1 MDLILAITLGTLF
14 GFALNRVGAT
24 NPQNIINML
33 RLTDLHLMK
42 TILFAIGVSSLL
54 LFIGLALGIFNAEH
68 LSVKA
73 TYSGVVIGGALLGI
87 GFAVAGYCPGT
98 GLCAAATGRLDGWV
112 FVIGGL
118 LGAWVYTLHYESVAE
133 TGFLDSIVG
142 GKATLAETDVES
154 YTTLLP
160 FAPGWLVAG
169 GVAVLLISIA
179 AALPKFLLKE

>member
-1 MDLILAITLGTLF
+1 
-14 GFALNRVGAT
+14 
-24 NPQNIINML
+24 
-33 RLTDLHLMK
+33 MK

-112 FVIGGL
+112 FRQYCGR
-118 LGAWVYTLHYESVAE
+118 
-133 TGFLDSIVG
+133 
-142 GKATLAETDVES
+142 
-154 YTTLLP
+154 
-160 FAPGWLVAG
+160 
-169 GVAVLLISIA
+169 
-179 AALPKFLLKE
+179 